1 MVSLSRQFQKTF
13 IDFSVLDNVE
23 ALAEILEDI
32 FAEVIEEEMLEE
44 AAVELPVGIDGTA
57 RPSVV
62 SKQ

>member
-1 MVSLSRQFQKTF
+1 M
-13 IDFSVLDNVE
+13 LDNVE